1 MQFTHKKQVG
11 NLAKQNYNTFPSLL
25 LCDLY
30 RYTKTQTHT
39 NKASGQTSGSKSEWK
54 MKLY

>member
-1 MQFTHKKQVG
+1 MKFTHKKQVG

-30 RYTKTQTHT
+30 KYTKTQTHT

>member
-1 MQFTHKKQVG
+1 MQFTHKMQVE
-11 NLAKQNYNTFPSLL
+11 NLAKQNYITFPSLL

-39 NKASGQTSGSKSEWK
+39 NKTSGLSSGSKSEWK